1 MSTMRASI
9 AICTHNGESRLPL
22 VLDALMKQT
31 APTPT
36 WEVLVIDNA
45 SIDATNAVCE
55 RYAAQGLPLR
65 YIFEKRPGLSYA
77 RECAAQNSVTPI
89 TCFLDDDNIPDANF
103 VEQVITIFDQY
114 PKMGVAGSLVRPRWQ
129 SPPSELTLAVADF
142 ALAICDKGP
151 EPVQLI
157 GNAEGVVGA
166 GMCARTSVLKAAMA
180 DLMDNGDTKVLDRVG
195 RDLIGGGDTAI
206 CILARRAGHEIWYQ
220 PTLQIEHVMPDIR
233 THVDYLMQLYAGIG
247 RGQAALRE
255 LMDPRARTAGFRML
269 LAAKDFLR
277 VFRAKRDLPQCTQT
291 EAVLQQLD
299 RALILA
305 RAKQY
310 LK

>member
-1 MSTMRASI
+1 MRSPRASI
-9 AICTHNGESRLPL
+9 AICTYNGESRLPL
-22 VLDALMKQT
+22 VLDALIEQT
-31 APTPT
+31 APTT
-36 WEVLVIDNA
+36 EWEVLVVDNA
-45 SIDATNAVCE
+45 STDATAAVCD

-65 YIFEKRPGLSYA
+65 CISEMRPGLSYA
-77 RECAAQNSVTPI
+77 RECAARNSSAPI
-89 TCFLDDDNIPDANF
+89 TCFLDDDNIPNANF

-129 SPPSELTLAVADF
+129 SPPTELALAVAGF
-142 ALAICDKGP
+142 ALAICDKGA
-151 EPVQLI
+151 EPIQLI

-166 GMCARTSVLKAAMA
+166 GMCARTSVLQAALA
-180 DLMDNGDTKVLDRVG
+180 DLIGNGDAKVSDRVG

-220 PTLQIEHVMPDIR
+220 PTLQIDHVMPDSR
-233 THVDYLMQLYAGIG
+233 TQVDYLMQLYAGIG

-255 LMDPRARTAGFRML
+255 LLDPRARNAGFRIL

-277 VFRAKRDLPQCTQT
+277 WLKAKPGPARSAQT
-291 EAVLQQLD
+291 ELVLQQLD